1 MNAPSGAPLS
11 AGIAAGIVLVVA
23 LFFWH
28 LLRALPQ
35 PVLAAVVL
43 VAVAGLFKVS
53 ALKQLDGA
61 VTALSSSWRWQPS
74 SACSG
79 KVCCAV

>member
-11 AGIAAGIVLVVA
+11 GCIAAGIVLVVA

-53 ALKQLDGA
+53 ALKQLWRGDRPEF
-61 VTALSSSWRWQPS
+61 VVRWQPS

-79 KVCCAV
+79 KVFCAV